1 MLNINAE
8 NKKLRLCGFMHEI
21 PSNLALDRRP
31 HAPCIGSEFMRRF
44 MIWPLFFVFVFT
56 TYS

>member
-1 MLNINAE
+1 MNAD

-31 HAPCIGSEFMRRF
+31 HVPCVGSEFMRRF
-44 MIWPLFFVFVFT
+44 MIWPLFFVVSVFT